1 MSFNVGIEGDAKRVR
16 KPLNI
21 KQILA
26 KMNLSG
32 TQRRPV
38 SDQESREKLDLHSR
52 GADPMIEPNL
62 SSSEESQET
71 HAKSQGQRGL
81 IGVRGQKK

>member
-1 MSFNVGIEGDAKRVR
+1 MSFNVGGEGEAKRVR

-26 KMNLSG
+26 RMNLSG
-32 TQRRPV
+32 TMRRPV
-38 SDQESREKLDLHSR
+38 SDQEGREKLDLHSR
-52 GADPMIEPNL
+52 GADPRIEPDL
-62 SSSEESQET
+62 SSEKPQKHT
-71 HAKSQGQRGL
+71 QGLKVRGGS